1 MTPEDKEAVTNA
13 AKTVNVPELGAYG
26 NSVANQVTDEQATA
40 AADKLK
46 DAGLAEA
53 EQQVKVYVQTY
64 LDVQPTGYD
73 AEKKELTVN
82 ITPMYKTV
90 SSTADKAEDVKLDG
104 DGKNAVVYDEGELKV
119 AGAVEVTMT
128 LPAGFAANNACLL
141 YTSRY
146 PHRSCRP

>member
-1 MTPEDKEAVTNA
+1 MAVGSNEAGCKYTVEKKTETEVPVEAAVEAPVVNDKNLPSDMTPEDKEALTNA

-73 AEKKELTVN
+73 AEKKEL
-82 ITPMYKTV
+82 
-90 SSTADKAEDVKLDG
+90 
-104 DGKNAVVYDEGELKV
+104 
-119 AGAVEVTMT
+119 
-128 LPAGFAANNACLL
+128 
-141 YTSRY
+141 SR
-146 PHRSCRP
+146 